1 MSLCLAF
8 LPRPAHCYY
17 RCMQPDGRWE
27 RLRQIAA
34 NQFGLFTAHQVR
46 ALRVRRYELSRM
58 ADAGQLWR
66 ARHGVYAFTDES
78 ADKYP
83 YEDWAAQWLALRPAA
98 DVGERRGD
106 PDVVISHQSAAEIL
120 DLGTI
125 VSHDILHLSGPRRI
139 NVRSA
144 RVLAHRQPVGECD
157 ADWQLVEGLPVA
169 TAPRVIEDL
178 AAAHIDGSHL
188 GIAIE
193 DALHR
198 GLADVDDIHARLD
211 RHANT
216 WNARNGTEL
225 ALRLLTSAGRH

>member
-1 MSLCLAF
+1 MRLV
-8 LPRPAHCYY
+8 
-17 RCMQPDGRWE
+17 DERWS
-27 RLRQIAA
+27 RLRLIAA
-34 NQFGLFTAHQVR
+34 GQFGLFTAHQAR
-46 ALRVRRYELSRM
+46 ALRVRRYELAR
-58 ADAGQLWR
+58 ATDAGQLWR
-66 ARHGVYAFTDES
+66 AHHGVYAFTDES
-78 ADKYP
+78 AHKHP

-98 DVGERRGD
+98 DIGERRGS
-106 PDVVISHQSAAEIL
+106 PDAVISHQSAAEIL

-169 TAPRVIEDL
+169 TAARVLEDL
-178 AAAHIDGSHL
+178 AAASVDGSHL

-198 GLADVDDIHARLD
+198 GLVELDELVARLD
-211 RHANT
+211 RHAAA
-216 WNARNGTEL
+216 WNASDGAQL
-225 ALRLLTSAGRH
+225 AQRLIASAGMAQV

>member
-1 MSLCLAF
+1 MGL
-8 LPRPAHCYY
+8 
-17 RCMQPDGRWE
+17 DGRWSQ
-27 RLRQIAA
+27 LRVIAA
-34 NQFGLFTAHQVR
+34 GQFGLFTAHQAR
-46 ALRVRRYELSRM
+46 ALRVRRYELAR
-58 ADAGQLWR
+58 AAAAGQLWR
-66 ARHGVYAFTDES
+66 AHHGVYAFTDES
-78 ADKYP
+78 AHKHP

-98 DVGERRGD
+98 DISVRRGS
-106 PDVVISHQSAAEIL
+106 PDAVISHQSAAEIL

-144 RVLAHRQPVGECD
+144 RVLAHRQSVGECD

-169 TAPRVIEDL
+169 TAAKVIEDL
-178 AAAHIDGSHL
+178 AAAGIDGSHL

-198 GLADVDDIHARLD
+198 GLAGVDSIHARLD

-225 ALRLLTSAGRH
+225 AQRLMTLAGRH

>member
-1 MSLCLAF
+1 MKL
-8 LPRPAHCYY
+8 
-17 RCMQPDGRWE
+17 DGRWSL
-27 RLRQIAA
+27 LRGIAA
-34 NQFGLFTAHQVR
+34 GQFGLFTAHQAR
-46 ALRVRRYELSRM
+46 ALRVRRYELAR
-58 ADAGQLWR
+58 ATDAGQLWR
-66 ARHGVYAFTDES
+66 AHHGVYAFTDES
-78 ADKYP
+78 AHKHP

-98 DVGERRGD
+98 DIGERLSS
-106 PDVVISHQSAAEIL
+106 PDAVISHQSAAEIL

-157 ADWQLVEGLPVA
+157 ADWQLIEGLPVA
-169 TAPRVIEDL
+169 TAARVIEDL
-178 AAAHIDGSHL
+178 AAAGVDGSHL

-211 RHANT
+211 RHAAA
-216 WNARNGTEL
+216 WNASSGTEL
-225 ALRLLTSAGRH
+225 ARRFMTSAGRH